1 MMEPHPHS
9 PIEPAPGGR
18 ILIIDDDPVVAGM
31 LGVSL
36 EAAGHAVIEACSG
49 EEALANLAEAGS
61 RPPPDLVFLDID
73 MAPGMDGYD
82 TCRRLREF
90 PALSHLPVIFLS
102 GHDSLEDRLRAYD
115 AGGSDFMAKPFMPEE
130 VLRKTEIAI
139 RQQRH
144 QAAHD
149 ADNKSSFD
157 AAMDAL
163 NSLGEF
169 GVTLK
174 FSRSALGCRSL
185 RTLAD
190 LVIESMH
197 FFGIDCHVQLRTPV
211 ETITRTSRGTAQP
224 LEVSVI
230 EKMQT
235 MGRVFSFK
243 NRMIVNYDSV
253 SILVINMPTADEE
266 LCGRIRDH
274 VAMIAEA
281 TELSANNISQRTEV
295 VLRADELRHLAD
307 SSRHAIEH
315 LRGSYR
321 TLQTATRLELE
332 RMADSVG
339 CLYDQ
344 LGLTKAEEI
353 IIHNTLRGAVAQ
365 VMTLFE
371 QSRDLDPKF
380 AEISE
385 VLNRASEFCLF
396 QASLETASKDR
407 ESEATLSVELW

>member
-1 MMEPHPHS
+1 MEQHELPLTES
-9 PIEPAPGGR
+9 TTGGC
-18 ILIIDDDPVVAGM
+18 ILVIDDDPVVAGM

-36 EAAGHAVIEACSG
+36 AAAGHEIIEMNSG
-49 EEALANLAEAGS
+49 EEALARLADAEDALL
-61 RPPPDLVFLDID
+61 PDIVFLDIE
-73 MAPGMDGYD
+73 MAPGMDGYE

-90 PALSHLPVIFLS
+90 PALQDRPVIFLS
-102 GHDSLEDRLRAYD
+102 GHDGLEDRLRAYD
-115 AGGSDFMAKPFMPEE
+115 AGGSDFMPKPFVPEE
-130 VLRKTEIAI
+130 VLRKAEVAL
-139 RQQRH
+139 RHQRH
-144 QAAHD
+144 QAAHQ
-149 ADNKSSFD
+149 AENKSSFD
-157 AAMDAL
+157 AAMAAL

-169 GVTLK
+169 GITLK

-185 RTLAD
+185 RTLAS

-197 FFGIDCHVQLRTPV
+197 TFGIDCHVQLRTPV
-211 ETITRTSRGTAQP
+211 ETLTRTARGTAQP

-235 MGRVFSFK
+235 MGRIFTFK
-243 NRMIVNYDSV
+243 NRMIVNYDTV

-295 VLRADELRHLAD
+295 VMRADELRHLAD

-315 LRGSYR
+315 LRSSYR

-332 RMADSVG
+332 RMADSVDG
-339 CLYDQ
+339 LYDQ
-344 LGLTKAEEI
+344 LGLTKAEELT
-353 IIHNTLRGAVAQ
+353 IHNTLRVAVAQ
-365 VMTLFE
+365 VMTHFD
-371 QSRDLDPKF
+371 QSRELDPKF

-385 VLNRASEFCLF
+385 VLNQASEFCLF
-396 QASLETASKDR
+396 QANLETASNDR